1 MLAAPTRAGGG
12 DGTMHTLALRPI
24 AEQPRRAMAPTTE
37 ARLSDAR
44 DTARQMDRF
53 LASVERRGFRLALAQ
68 LGDRDD
74 ALDAVQ
80 DAMFT
85 LVRKYATR
93 AESEWTPL
101 FWTILRSRV
110 TDTQRRRAF
119 RNRFRAWF
127 GAGFGGGHDDD
138 AGDPLEAIAGAEA
151 EPSVVL
157 EQRGAL
163 VAVEAAVRAL
173 PDRQQQAFM
182 LRVYEG
188 LDVAEAARAMGCSEG
203 SVKTHLSRA
212 MHALRSVLEEHV

>member
-1 MLAAPTRAGGG
+1 MLGTPAAAGGG
-12 DGTMHTLALRPI
+12 DGAMHAIP
-24 AEQPRRAMAPTTE
+24 ME
-37 ARLSDAR
+37 ASLSDAR
-44 DTARQMDRF
+44 DTSRLMDRF
-53 LASVERRGFRLALAQ
+53 LASVERRGYRLALAQ

-93 AESEWTPL
+93 AEAEWTPL
-101 FWTILRSRV
+101 FWTILRSRI
-110 TDTQRRRAF
+110 TDQQRRRTF
-119 RNRFRAWF
+119 RDRFRTWF
-127 GAGFGGGHDDD
+127 GKRDGDEE
-138 AGDPLEAIAGAEA
+138 AGDPFEAIAGAEA
-151 EPSVVL
+151 EPSAVL

-163 VAVEAAVRAL
+163 AAVEAAVRAL
-173 PDRQQQAFM
+173 PARQQQAFV

-212 MHALRSVLEEHV
+212 MSALRAVLEEHV

>member
-1 MLAAPTRAGGG
+1 MLGTPALAGGG
-12 DGTMHTLALRPI
+12 DGAMHATP
-24 AEQPRRAMAPTTE
+24 ME
-37 ARLSDAR
+37 ASLSDAR
-44 DTARQMDRF
+44 DTSRLMDRF
-53 LASVERRGFRLALAQ
+53 LASVERRGYRMALAQ

-93 AESEWTPL
+93 AEPEWTPL
-101 FWTILRSRV
+101 FWTILRSRI
-110 TDTQRRRAF
+110 TDQQRRRTF

-127 GAGFGGGHDDD
+127 GPRDGDDE
-138 AGDPLEAIAGAEA
+138 AGDPFEAIAGAEA
-151 EPSVVL
+151 EPSAVL

-163 VAVEAAVRAL
+163 HAVEAAVRAL
-173 PDRQQQAFM
+173 PARQQQAFV

-212 MHALRSVLEEHV
+212 MSALRAVLEEHV

>member
-1 MLAAPTRAGGG
+1 
-12 DGTMHTLALRPI
+12 MHAIPLRPG
-24 AEQPRRAMAPTTE
+24 ATTRTE
-37 ARLSDAR
+37 TSLSDAR
-44 DTARQMDRF
+44 DTSRTMERF
-53 LASVERRGFRLALAQ
+53 LASVERRGYRLALAQ
-68 LGDRDD
+68 LGDPDD

-80 DAMFT
+80 DAMFA

-93 AESEWTPL
+93 AEPEWTPL
-101 FWTILRSRV
+101 FWTILRSRI
-110 TDTQRRRAF
+110 TDQQRRRAF

-127 GAGFGGGHDDD
+127 GAGFGGRDDD
-138 AGDPLEAIAGAEA
+138 EGDPLEAVAGAEP

-173 PDRQQQAFM
+173 PDRQQQAFV

-212 MHALRSVLEEHV
+212 MSALRAVLEEHV